1 MSRWMGKFVIGVTGN
16 IATGKSVVR
25 KLLEHLGAY
34 TIDVDTLTKRALS
47 KGAPVYPKVVKL
59 FGTWVFDNDGQI
71 LRDRLLM
78 LFFIDPNLKDQLD
91 SIIEPLITKAID
103 ILVRGAKQSVVVIES
118 KRLVGVDL
126 SAGCDSIWVVTSS
139 KELQSLRLT
148 KNRSLSENEARQRI
162 LADPP
167 QGYKL
172 RAADV
177 VINNDGH
184 LENTWEQVK
193 EAWTKLSKPKEPFLS
208 SKIPL
213 KARDLIVRR
222 GMPHDAADI
231 ARFIT
236 EATRGK
242 RRMTHMDVMNTFGEK
257 TYLLIETDSR
267 LVGAA
272 GWYMENLVSCLDEF
286 YFEQGL
292 ALDQA
297 VPALM
302 KAVEILSQE
311 LLSEVII
318 LIIPPY
324 LVQYVGAWPGLGYRS
339 VTIQGLGVRAWQEV
353 AINTMH
359 PGYLLWYK
367 RLSEDRILRLF

>member
-1 MSRWMGKFVIGVTGN
+1 MGKYVIGVTGN

-34 TIDVDTLTKRALS
+34 TIDVDMLTKRALS

-59 FGTWVFDNDGQI
+59 FGNWVFDNDGQI
-71 LRDRLLM
+71 LPDRLVM
-78 LFFIDPNLKDQLD
+78 LLFIDPNVKDRLD
-91 SIIEPLITKAID
+91 SIIEPVIDKAID

-139 KELQSLRLT
+139 KELRSLRLAQ
-148 KNRSLSENEARQRI
+148 NRSLSENEARQRI

-193 EAWTKLSKPKEPFLS
+193 EAWTKLSKPKEPLLS

-236 EATRGK
+236 QATRGK
-242 RRMTHMDVMNTFGEK
+242 RRMTHMDVMTTFGEK

-286 YFEQGL
+286 YFEQEL

-318 LIIPPY
+318 LILPPY
-324 LVQYVGAWPGLGYRS
+324 LVQYMGAWSGLGFRS